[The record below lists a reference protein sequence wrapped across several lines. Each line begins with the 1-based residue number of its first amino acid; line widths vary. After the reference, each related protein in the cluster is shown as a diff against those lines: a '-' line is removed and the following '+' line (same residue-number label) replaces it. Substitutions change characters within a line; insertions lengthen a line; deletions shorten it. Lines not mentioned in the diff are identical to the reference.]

1 MEVLGPINE
10 SYKALVSLGQYGP
23 AAAVKVLQA
32 EVKSLRQ
39 TLQQDRSKSSG
50 TGKKSKADVECFG
63 CHQKGHFQR
72 DCPNGKQKT
81 GKTGKSDKKGGK
93 GKNSGKPSA
102 KSGDDSLKKAID
114 AEVAKLPE
122 DRTTISDDAKLT
134 VKMNGKVVAKFCKKC
149 NRFMRGKA
157 MHFTSEHRSKK
168 ANGGSPAQ
176 PTEAPVEQPAADL
189 AVAGDLQVPLMRM
202 EDVNYDTPFIRPR
215 HSDESSSEDSAY
227 GGINRIFMADYR
239 GTTSSQESYAYDGS
253 EPPSLCDRE
262 ESTSVSSAATFPPLF
277 LHLEEAEELE
287 EPDGDETWYNA
298 RDDESILTQPVIVP
312 MFYDV
317 LDTEVEP
324 MKWYI
329 SIDDG
334 VPEHLVDPDWLQ
346 AMGYPCTATSLNH
359 MSLGERLALINS
371 GIFDH
376 DARNEQA
383 APPLSG
389 VQLSQVLD
397 PGDIIPDE
405 VLDPEGLP
413 DYKVS
418 VLVRD
423 DATPDEVASA
433 VQEGELW
440 FHRDS
445 PSATLYN
452 LDWFTDRAHE
462 DRHPGDPAAQPPPH
476 KKPRVPKV
484 IDGCAVFHF

>member
-1 MEVLGPINE
+1 
-10 SYKALVSLGQYGP
+10 
-23 AAAVKVLQA
+23 
-32 EVKSLRQ
+32 
-39 TLQQDRSKSSG
+39 
-50 TGKKSKADVECFG
+50 
-63 CHQKGHFQR
+63 
-72 DCPNGKQKT
+72 
-81 GKTGKSDKKGGK
+81 
-93 GKNSGKPSA
+93 
-102 KSGDDSLKKAID
+102 
-114 AEVAKLPE
+114 
-122 DRTTISDDAKLT
+122 
-134 VKMNGKVVAKFCKKC
+134 
-149 NRFMRGKA
+149 
-157 MHFTSEHRSKK
+157 
-168 ANGGSPAQ
+168 
-176 PTEAPVEQPAADL
+176 
-189 AVAGDLQVPLMRM
+189 MRM

-227 GGINRIFMADYR
+227 GGINRIFMADYH
-239 GTTSSQESYAYDGS
+239 GPTSSHNSS

-262 ESTSVSSAATFPPLF
+262 DSTSVSSPATFPPRF
-277 LHLEEAEELE
+277 LNLEEAEEPE
-287 EPDGDETWYNA
+287 ETDGDETWYNA

-317 LDTEVEP
+317 LDTEVDP

-329 SIDDG
+329 SIDEG
-334 VPEHLVDPDWLQ
+334 VPEHLVDPDWLL

-376 DARNEQA
+376 DARHEQA

-397 PGDIIPDE
+397 PGEILPDE

-433 VQEGELW
+433 IQEGELW

-445 PSATLYN
+445 PSASLYN
-452 LDWFTDRAHE
+452 LEWFTDRTHE
-462 DRHPGDPAAQPPPH
+462 ERHPGDPAAQPPPP
-476 KKPRVPKV
+476 KKVRVTRPPRAPKV
-484 IDGCAVFHF
+484 QGGYAEFHF